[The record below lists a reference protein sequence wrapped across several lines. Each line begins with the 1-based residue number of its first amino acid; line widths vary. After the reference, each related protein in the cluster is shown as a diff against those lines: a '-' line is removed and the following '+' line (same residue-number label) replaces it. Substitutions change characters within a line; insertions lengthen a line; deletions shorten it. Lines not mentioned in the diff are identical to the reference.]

1 MPHLKIPFV
10 CINSLQGKNDVYLT
24 SLITA
29 YFLKIKEVNIE
40 NGKRGRGR
48 NWTPDKIYKFT
59 LVSVDKENCF
69 ATTLE
74 LALKK

>member
-1 MPHLKIPFV
+1 MAKV
-10 CINSLQGKNDVYLT
+10 KNEL
-24 SLITA
+24 
-29 YFLKIKEVNIE
+29 
-40 NGKRGRGR
+40 GR

-74 LALKK
+74 LALKKWHQKP